1 MTDSGSGEPTRPSG
15 ERPSFS
21 SLGANYQPPTLEEV
35 QALVP
40 RDEVLSFIGHGGM
53 GTYYKANQPRLERM
67 AAIKVL
73 VVDAML
79 DATLIEDFK
88 QEARAMAGLTHQN
101 IIKIYDFGQTDSK
114 LFMIMEHVEGQTLE
128 YLIQQQGFGIKDTA
142 DMLLQVC
149 DALHSAHKEGVL
161 HRDLRLGNTML
172 DSDGCI
178 KVGDF
183 GMARLIGE
191 ELFRRNL
198 LEENQAMGT
207 MEYLAP
213 EQCVED
219 ATVDIRADIFSVGV
233 MLYKLATRTLPKE
246 RFVPPSHFVP
256 DINPLVDE
264 IVITCMNRR
273 PENRYQSIKDLKAK
287 LKRLKI

>member
-1 MTDSGSGEPTRPSG
+1 
-15 ERPSFS
+15 
-21 SLGANYQPPTLEEV
+21 
-35 QALVP
+35 
-40 RDEVLSFIGHGGM
+40 
-53 GTYYKANQPRLERM
+53 
-67 AAIKVL
+67 
-73 VVDAML
+73 
-79 DATLIEDFK
+79 
-88 QEARAMAGLTHQN
+88 
-101 IIKIYDFGQTDSK
+101 
-114 LFMIMEHVEGQTLE
+114 MEHVEGQTLE
-128 YLIQQQGFGIKDTA
+128 YLIQRQGFSLKDTA

-149 DALHSAHKEGVL
+149 DALEYAHKEGML

-172 DSDGCI
+172 DEDGCI

-198 LEENQAMGT
+198 VEENQAMGT

-213 EQCVED
+213 EQCVEE
-219 ATVDIRADIFSVGV
+219 APVDLRADIFSVGV

-264 IVITCMNRR
+264 IVITCMNRK
-273 PENRYQSIKDLKAK
+273 PQNRYQSIKELKAK